1 MKHRDN
7 EGSQRFFVF
16 TEYELLSLVVCIILD
31 VSEYMFAI
39 LLLPVIGD
47 VLDIIGI
54 FVCFIMF
61 RLLGVV
67 SLFELV
73 PGLDVLPIFIITW
86 LIWYLAKKRKD
97 LI

>member
-1 MKHRDN
+1 
-7 EGSQRFFVF
+7 
-16 TEYELLSLVVCIILD
+16 
-31 VSEYMFAI
+31 MFAI